1 MIQILPTENTVSR
14 TFGWVQDPSSFRSLC
29 DVVAIFDENS
39 AIHRDLLERRIPA
52 LVEERDG
59 REALMAALRERPL
72 KIRYAHL
79 VGTSFKPRS
88 QSRCNGIVQAAV
100 KGQKRPFIGDW
111 PADNFVRWAQ
121 ALGFIAYSYSG
132 DTFQI
137 TESGLRLSRAGTEG
151 KELNREEK
159 EILTEAVLAYPP
171 AVRILTLLSEDEDT
185 HLTKY
190 ELGSRLGFAGEDG
203 FTSLP
208 QGLLI
213 RTLAEM
219 SDAAEKN
226 KMKTDWDGSSD
237 KYARM
242 ICRWLENLGLVK
254 QIPKEVSVSLAGRTY
269 KETIGQAYVI
279 TGSGFSAL
287 NRVRGRSR
295 HGRIAKNLS
304 YEMMSTKGKDRE
316 YLRQRRTRIL
326 KIISEA
332 SGPISYGRIAGL
344 LTESGLKETVDTVR
358 DDIRGLVRIGLDIKT
373 EEEGCLYQDKIADF
387 LLPTPAVVE
396 KSDAAQLKEQLRSQ
410 ISTLSH
416 DYLCL
421 LDLAYDG
428 AQNRL
433 FEMKTL
439 ELLTEECGFK
449 GLHLGGS
456 RKPDGIIYTE
466 GLAENYGVIIDTK
479 AYSKGYSLP
488 IAQADEME
496 RYVRENRQRREDL
509 NPNQW
514 WKAFEGR
521 QDRYYFLFV
530 SGCFKGRYR
539 EQIQRIGE
547 SAGVKGAALP
557 VKELLLLAEELKAG
571 RIDQQEF
578 ARWVFEP

>member
-1 MIQILPTENTVSR
+1 M
-14 TFGWVQDPSSFRSLC
+14 
-29 DVVAIFDENS
+29 
-39 AIHRDLLERRIPA
+39 
-52 LVEERDG
+52 
-59 REALMAALRERPL
+59 
-72 KIRYAHL
+72 
-79 VGTSFKPRS
+79 
-88 QSRCNGIVQAAV
+88 
-100 KGQKRPFIGDW
+100 
-111 PADNFVRWAQ
+111 
-121 ALGFIAYSYSG
+121 
-132 DTFQI
+132 
-137 TESGLRLSRAGTEG
+137 
-151 KELNREEK
+151 
-159 EILTEAVLAYPP
+159 
-171 AVRILTLLSEDEDT
+171 
-185 HLTKY
+185 
-190 ELGSRLGFAGEDG
+190 
-203 FTSLP
+203 
-208 QGLLI
+208 
-213 RTLAEM
+213 
-219 SDAAEKN
+219 
-226 KMKTDWDGSSD
+226 
-237 KYARM
+237 
-242 ICRWLENLGLVK
+242 
-254 QIPKEVSVSLAGRTY
+254 
-269 KETIGQAYVI
+269 
-279 TGSGFSAL
+279 
-287 NRVRGRSR
+287 
-295 HGRIAKNLS
+295 
-304 YEMMSTKGKDRE
+304 
-316 YLRQRRTRIL
+316 
-326 KIISEA
+326 
-332 SGPISYGRIAGL
+332 
-344 LTESGLKETVDTVR
+344 
-358 DDIRGLVRIGLDIKT
+358 
-373 EEEGCLYQDKIADF
+373 
-387 LLPTPAVVE
+387 
-396 KSDAAQLKEQLRSQ
+396 RSQ
-410 ISTLSH
+410 ILTLSH